1 MVRNGGSR
9 ATPTVLK
16 VLRGNP
22 SKQNLAAIQA
32 REPKSPPASIDPP
45 DYLEG
50 LALQKWN
57 DTVPILSTMRVW
69 GEAERESWM
78 RYCQVHALWA
88 ECYEVISKQGQAY
101 EKPSGVIA
109 ARPEAS
115 LLIQY
120 SAQLIRLEV
129 EFGLTPSSRA
139 GAATIGEDE
148 ADPMEAFLREPA
160 G

>member
-22 SKQNLAAIQA
+22 SKQNLRAIQA
-32 REPKSPPASIDPP
+32 AEPKSPPAGIDAPAC
-45 DYLEG
+45 LEG
-50 LALQKWN
+50 LALRKWN
-57 DTVPILSTMRVW
+57 DTVPMLSTMRVW
-69 GEAERESWM
+69 GEAERESWT
-78 RYCQVHALWA
+78 RYCQVHALWT
-88 ECYEVISKQGQAY
+88 ECYGIISKQGQTY

-109 ARPEAS
+109 ARPEAA

-139 GAATIGEDE
+139 GAATIREDE
-148 ADPMEAFLREPA
+148 GDPMAAFLAEPA